1 MAKSYISKQNLRE
14 FVYQI
19 SEEKLDA
26 LHKEKIAA
34 LEEALS
40 NREEFKKFKEA
51 LSSALTFAE
60 ALSNA
65 GFGDAFIDMLP
76 SMGALIGRLNSRC
89 QVLYDDPGE
98 NWATI
103 CAVVRPYE
111 EQIYEIHHTRN
122 AAYRF
127 INASQSGRDAAD
139 KLKEAGLD
147 YYEHEI
153 GNATEVPDLSALK
166 GGD

>member
-1 MAKSYISKQNLRE
+1 MTKAYVSKQNLLE

-51 LSSALTFAE
+51 LSCALTFAE

-76 SMGALIGRLNSRC
+76 SKCALIGRLNSRC
-89 QVLYDDPGE
+89 QVLYDDPDE
-98 NWATI
+98 KWASI

-111 EQIYEIHHTRN
+111 EQIYEIQHTRN
-122 AAYRF
+122 DAYRF
-127 INASQSGRDAAD
+127 IHASKSGRAAAD
-139 KLKEAGLD
+139 ALKEAGLD
-147 YYEHEI
+147 YYAWEARKPEM
-153 GNATEVPDLSALK
+153 VLDLSALK

>member
-1 MAKSYISKQNLRE
+1 MAKPYISKQKLRE

-40 NREEFKKFKEA
+40 KQAEFKKFEEA
-51 LSSALTFAE
+51 LSNALTSAE

-65 GFGDAFIDMLP
+65 GFGDVFIDMLP
-76 SMGALIGRLNSRC
+76 SKGALIGRLNSRC
-89 QVLYDDPGE
+89 QVLYDDPDE
-98 NWATI
+98 KWDTI

-127 INASQSGRDAAD
+127 INASQSGKDAAD

>member
-1 MAKSYISKQNLRE
+1 MTKSYVSKQNLRE
-14 FVYQI
+14 FVYRI

-65 GFGDAFIDMLP
+65 GFGDAFIDIIP

-103 CAVVRPYE
+103 
-111 EQIYEIHHTRN
+111 
-122 AAYRF
+122 
-127 INASQSGRDAAD
+127 
-139 KLKEAGLD
+139 
-147 YYEHEI
+147 
-153 GNATEVPDLSALK
+153 
-166 GGD
+166 GGFR

>member
-1 MAKSYISKQNLRE
+1 MTKAYVSKQDLLE

-19 SEEKLDA
+19 SEEKLSA
-26 LHKEKIAA
+26 LHNEKIAA
-34 LEEALS
+34 LEDALS
-40 NREEFKKFKEA
+40 KQEDFKKFEEA
-51 LSSALTFAE
+51 LLNALTFAE

-76 SMGALIGRLNSRC
+76 SRGALIGRLNSRC

-98 NWATI
+98 TWATI

-111 EQIYEIHHTRN
+111 EQIYEIQHTRN
-122 AAYRF
+122 DAYRF
-127 INASQSGRDAAD
+127 IRSSKSGRAAAD
-139 KLKEAGLD
+139 ALKEAGLD
-147 YYEHEI
+147 YYTWDARKPEM
-153 GNATEVPDLSALK
+153 VLDLSALK

>member
-1 MAKSYISKQNLRE
+1 MAKPYLSKQNLRE
-14 FVYQI
+14 FVYRI
-19 SEEKLDA
+19 SEEKLSA
-26 LHKEKIAA
+26 LHEEKIAA
-34 LEEALS
+34 LKEALFKQEEFKKFEEALS
-40 NREEFKKFKEA
+40 N
-51 LSSALTFAE
+51 ALTFAE

-76 SMGALIGRLNSRC
+76 SKGVLIGRLNSRC
-89 QVLYDDPGE
+89 QVLYDDPDE
-98 NWATI
+98 KWATI

-127 INASQSGRDAAD
+127 INASQSGRAAAD

-147 YYEHEI
+147 YYEYETE
-153 GNATEVPDLSALK
+153 NATEVPDLSALK

>member
-1 MAKSYISKQNLRE
+1 MVKQYISKQKLIE

-19 SEEKLDA
+19 SEEKLSA

-34 LEEALS
+34 LKEALFKQ
-40 NREEFKKFKEA
+40 EEFKKFEES
-51 LSSALTFAE
+51 LSNALTFAE

-76 SMGALIGRLNSRC
+76 SKDALIGRLNSRC
-89 QVLYDDPGE
+89 QVLYDNPNE
-98 NWATI
+98 KWAAI

-111 EQIYEIHHTRN
+111 ELIYAIQHTRN

-127 INASQSGRDAAD
+127 IYASQSGRFAAD
-139 KLKEAGLD
+139 ALKEAGLD
-147 YYEHEI
+147 YYAWEARKPER
-153 GNATEVPDLSALK
+153 VLDLSALK

>member
-1 MAKSYISKQNLRE
+1 MTKRYVGKRKLIE

-19 SEEKLDA
+19 SEEKLSA

-40 NREEFKKFKEA
+40 NREDFKKFKEA
-51 LSSALTFAE
+51 LSNALTFAE

-76 SMGALIGRLNSRC
+76 SKDALIGRLNSRC
-89 QVLYDDPGE
+89 QVLYDDPNE
-98 NWATI
+98 NWAAI

-111 EQIYEIHHTRN
+111 DLIYAIQHTRN

-127 INASQSGRDAAD
+127 IYASQSGRAAAD
-139 KLKEAGLD
+139 ALKEAGLD
-147 YYEHEI
+147 YYTWEARKPEM
-153 GNATEVPDLSALK
+153 VLDLSALK